1 MDAKLKSHFIN
12 IYCMILADGKVDQ
25 EEINSMYRIGR
36 EYYGVQPEELNQLI
50 ICGDV
55 VFYKPEDATKRILY
69 LYDLAQ
75 VATSDGVVTAA
86 ERMLLEKY
94 AQKFDVEEEQVSPL
108 INKLIECAEK
118 GLSQKELLE
127 LFA

>member
-1 MDAKLKSHFIN
+1 
-12 IYCMILADGKVDQ
+12 MILADGKVDQ

-50 ICGDV
+50 ISGDV

>member
-1 MDAKLKSHFIN
+1 MDVKLKSHFIN

-50 ICGDV
+50 ISGDV
-55 VFYKPEDATKRILY
+55 VFYKPEDPTKRILY

-118 GLSQKELLE
+118 GLSQEELLE
-127 LFA
+127 LFD